1 MVPNRAKRH
10 IFFKIMVNKFVL
22 SRLTC
27 CYLFKVIG
35 FGRRIRKFTVSTASL
50 WLFSILCNQIVNLAN
65 QVSSI
70 CFFHLL
76 LYFWS
81 TLYSFF
87 SSVVIMLLICNVFRP
102 QKQQYIEHEKQL
114 HPKIL
119 EKYVYKSVCMA
130 ELFCSKVVGSVL
142 LSDRMVVFFF
152 FQFYHGITLHK
163 KMKFCI
169 KDFLSKCDQIC
180 SFLCSVVPFCVVLFW
195 KALQYHY
202 QNNK

>member
-1 MVPNRAKRH
+1 MVPDGAKSH
-10 IFFKIMVNKFVL
+10 IFVEILVNKFVL
-22 SRLTC
+22 STLTC

-35 FGRRIRKFTVSTASL
+35 FGRRTRKFTVSTASL
-50 WLFSILCNQIVNLAN
+50 WLFSILCNQIGNLAN

-76 LYFWS
+76 LYFRS

-102 QKQQYIEHEKQL
+102 QKQQHIEHEKQL

-130 ELFCSKVVGSVL
+130 ELFCSKIVGSVL
-142 LSDRMVVFFF
+142 RSHRMVVVFFF
-152 FQFYHGITLHK
+152 FSFTMALHCTK
-163 KMKFCI
+163 K
-169 KDFLSKCDQIC
+169 
-180 SFLCSVVPFCVVLFW
+180 
-195 KALQYHY
+195 
-202 QNNK
+202 